1 MRPSSTRSSPTSN
14 RGTSWT
20 GTAPRG
26 KVQTVVFL
34 SLPTTNEVASFFFCR
49 ELFTYISTELRELD
63 PEELNAFLD
72 SFTKHILDLVKS
84 SDTSSKLGG
93 ILAIVALINA
103 EACNTGDR
111 ISRFNNYLR
120 NNCLAGQ
127 GAVYSSSDY
136 TDLKTVVD
144 AAIIEL
150 ASKAIARLFQGWFQ
164 QVAYQ
169 CSFKIIVDLQL

>member
-1 MRPSSTRSSPTSN
+1 MRLFPC
-14 RGTSWT
+14 
-20 GTAPRG
+20 
-26 KVQTVVFL
+26 
-34 SLPTTNEVASFFFCR
+34 CR

-164 QVAYQ
+164 QV
-169 CSFKIIVDLQL
+169 CISMFV

>member
-1 MRPSSTRSSPTSN
+1 M
-14 RGTSWT
+14 
-20 GTAPRG
+20 
-26 KVQTVVFL
+26 
-34 SLPTTNEVASFFFCR
+34 
-49 ELFTYISTELRELD
+49 
-63 PEELNAFLD
+63 
-72 SFTKHILDLVKS
+72 
-84 SDTSSKLGG
+84 
-93 ILAIVALINA
+93 ALINA

-150 ASKAIARLFQGWFQ
+150 ASKAIARLFQGWPQPVEFLCFGFLHK
-164 QVAYQ
+164 
-169 CSFKIIVDLQL
+169 CSTIRVKCRLSSSDLNY

>member
-1 MRPSSTRSSPTSN
+1 M
-14 RGTSWT
+14 
-20 GTAPRG
+20 
-26 KVQTVVFL
+26 KLLLF
-34 SLPTTNEVASFFFCR
+34 FFFCR
-49 ELFTYISTELRELD
+49 ELFPYISTELRELD

-164 QVAYQ
+164 QV
-169 CSFKIIVDLQL
+169 CILMFV